1 MKSSKTKG
9 VNNSHFQKIGYLLNG
24 GDKMGVV
31 KVKITEGEVG
41 KEKPLIDKYFAHP
54 SWRRFQREVAEIV
67 YEALK
72 EKQHIILEAPTG
84 MGKTAS
90 VLAGVLP
97 IAIDNELKVI
107 WCCRTH
113 QQVIGVLNEVS
124 KIKQKLI
131 YPIGLWGRKQMCLNA
146 EVNNLSE
153 NVFRHA
159 CSMLRKSFRCPYYR
173 IEDQWIVE
181 NLANVIYPN
190 EAKKKFESYQFCP

>member
-1 MKSSKTKG
+1 M
-9 VNNSHFQKIGYLLNG
+9 VRI
-24 GDKMGVV
+24 V
-31 KVKITEGEVG
+31 KVEEGVG
-41 KEKPLIDKYFAHP
+41 KENTIINQYFPYKTWRKY
-54 SWRRFQREVAEIV
+54 QREIAELC

-72 EKQHIILEAPTG
+72 NKEHVVLEAPTG
-84 MGKTAS
+84 LGKTSAILS
-90 VLAGVLP
+90 AVLP
-97 IAIDNELKVI
+97 IAIDNELKVVYV
-107 WCCRTH
+107 CRTH
-113 QQVIGVLNEVS
+113 QQVIGVLNEIS